1 MDLNSICEGEKQP
14 ATRRD
19 DHHREERHTGLFL
32 LKTTFSSKKSKK
44 KMDKAKVI
52 EKGKVSHLSPL
63 KKTDA
68 LQDKN
73 SVHVYPK
80 LLVLIQNNPGDTR
93 REEFL

>member
-1 MDLNSICEGEKQP
+1 
-14 ATRRD
+14 
-19 DHHREERHTGLFL
+19 
-32 LKTTFSSKKSKK
+32 
-44 KMDKAKVI
+44 MDKAKVI